1 MVYIR
6 NARVGDIPKIKSC
19 DLLCFPNEDAATYSS
34 FFTDS
39 ILSWPQLFYV
49 AIYGGRIVGY
59 VVAKMLV
66 EEQYEDLVKQQER
79 VKEDNEEEEK
89 DDDEEAEEDV
99 EECEGYISCLGVH
112 PSHRKLGIARKLMNV
127 VENAM
132 VKQYGSKYVSL
143 HVRVSN
149 HAAIK
154 FYTEKLGY
162 KIHDSTTKFIDD
174 GEDGYHMKKH
184 LEGKQ
189 QPDILLRGFSHGG
202 GYHLSEANAQ
212 LLGLVDRLE
221 IC

>member
-39 ILSWPQLFYV
+39 LLSWPQLFYV

-59 VVAKMLV
+59 VVAKI
-66 EEQYEDLVKQQER
+66 

-162 KIHDSTTKFIDD
+162 KIHDSTTKFIED

-184 LEGKQ
+184 LQGKQ

-202 GYHLSEANAQ
+202 GYHSSEANAQ

>member
-59 VVAKMLV
+59 LVAKMLV
-66 EEQYEDLVKQQER
+66 EEQYEDLVKEQER

-89 DDDEEAEEDV
+89 GDDKEAEEDV
-99 EECEGYISCLGVH
+99 EECEGYISSLGVH
-112 PSHRKLGIARKLMNV
+112 PSHKKLGIARKLMNV

-143 HVRVSN
+143 QVRVSN

-162 KIHDSTTKFIDD
+162 KSMTVQLSLLT
-174 GEDGYHMKKH
+174 M
-184 LEGKQ
+184 GKMVTIQ
-189 QPDILLRGFSHGG
+189 QPDLLLRGFIHGG
-202 GYHLSEANAQ
+202 GCHSSEANAQ